1 MKYLLVTIIFLTSF
15 VSANNL
21 ISSPKISINENGLRV
36 IEVNIKESNIDDND
50 IQLFEYKSEEILD
63 KNKIAYTLLLDND
76 NFSKFSIVLSE
87 TYASDYFSFKLRV
100 KDDLAKDI
108 FIFLPSKARIESPL
122 STNDPIKESINTLT
136 KFNNKEISIKSEDEE
151 IEQEP
156 PLDEIV
162 QQKEKVVSAGEI
174 KTMWSLAT
182 DIAKTNGDLS
192 IYQIMWSIYLGNPD
206 AFLDKNINLVRND
219 VDIVIPSYQA
229 MQANSPAEAKNA
241 IIKMNQAFSLDF
253 KKSSKSLLTLTA
265 PKISKLEEAKI
276 ITEVEKEQV
285 EAVSNNTDSS
295 SPEDIISKN
304 TSTLTFNAENEVI
317 EDLTK
322 IADAANST
330 DLQEKS
336 SGIKLID
343 LLFVAAISVIC
354 GVLLALIFIQLN
366 KNRKKAIVY
375 DFDEA
380 PSSGPETTALPSGL
394 SIKNNED
401 EQELDLASTYI
412 EMGEFDQA
420 NAILQNLLKKSENE
434 NLKDKARELITSIQS
449 KLN

>member
-1 MKYLLVTIIFLTSF
+1 MKYLLVTLIFLTSF

-21 ISSPKISINENGLRV
+21 ISSPKISINDNGLRV
-36 IEVNIKESNIDDND
+36 IELNIKESNIDDDD
-50 IQLFEYKSEEILD
+50 IKLFEYKSEEILD

-136 KFNNKEISIKSEDEE
+136 KFNNKEISIKSEDDE

-162 QQKEKVVSAGEI
+162 RQKEKVVSAGEI

-206 AFLDKNINLVRND
+206 AFLDENINLVRND

-229 MQANSPAEAKNA
+229 MQVNSPAEAKNA

-265 PKISKLEEAKI
+265 PKISKLEESKI

-322 IADAANST
+322 IADAASST

-434 NLKDKARELITSIQS
+434 DLKDKARELITSIQS
-449 KLN
+449 K

>member
-1 MKYLLVTIIFLTSF
+1 MKYLLATLIFLTSF

-21 ISSPKISINENGLRV
+21 ISSPKISINDNGLRV
-36 IEVNIKESNIDDND
+36 IELNIKESNIDDND
-50 IQLFEYKSEEILD
+50 IKLFEYKSEDVLD

-76 NFSKFSIVLSE
+76 KFFRFSIVLSE
-87 TYASDYFSFKLRV
+87 TYTSDYFSFKLRV
-100 KDDLAKDI
+100 KDNIAKDI
-108 FIFLPSKARIESPL
+108 FIFLPSKARFEKPL
-122 STNDPIKESINTLT
+122 SINNTVKESINSLSSS
-136 KFNNKEISIKSEDEE
+136 NNEEIISKSEDEE
-151 IEQEP
+151 IKKEVL
-156 PLDEIV
+156 LDESI
-162 QQKEKVVSAGEI
+162 QQEEKVISAGEI

-182 DIAKTNGDLS
+182 DIAKNNGDLS
-192 IYQIMWSIYLGNPD
+192 IYQIKWSIYLGNPN
-206 AFLDKNINLVRND
+206 AFLDENINLVRSD
-219 VDIVIPSYQA
+219 VDIVIPSYQT
-229 MQANSPAEAKNA
+229 MQANSRVEAKNA
-241 IIKMNQAFSLDF
+241 IVKMNQAFSLDF

-276 ITEVEKEQV
+276 ITEEEKEQR
-285 EAVSNNTDSS
+285 EAVSIDSDSS
-295 SPEDIISKN
+295 SPEDIILKN

-322 IADAANST
+322 IADSVDKT
-330 DLQEKS
+330 DLQEES
-336 SGIKLID
+336 SGIKLVD

-412 EMGEFDQA
+412 EMGELDQA

-434 NLKDKARELITSIQS
+434 NLKDKVRELITSIQS
-449 KLN
+449 K

>member
-1 MKYLLVTIIFLTSF
+1 MKYLLATLIFLTSF

-21 ISSPKISINENGLRV
+21 ISSPKISINDNGLRV
-36 IEVNIKESNIDDND
+36 IELNIKESNIDDND
-50 IQLFEYKSEEILD
+50 IKLFEYKSEDVLD

-76 NFSKFSIVLSE
+76 KFSRFSIVLSE
-87 TYASDYFSFKLRV
+87 TYTSDYFSFKLRV
-100 KDDLAKDI
+100 KDNIAKDI
-108 FIFLPSKARIESPL
+108 FIFLPSKARFEKPL
-122 STNDPIKESINTLT
+122 SINNTVKESINSLSSS
-136 KFNNKEISIKSEDEE
+136 NNEEIISKLEDEE
-151 IEQEP
+151 IKEEVL
-156 PLDEIV
+156 LDESV
-162 QQKEKVVSAGEI
+162 QQEEKVISAGEI

-192 IYQIMWSIYLGNPD
+192 IYQIMWSIYLGNPN
-206 AFLDKNINLVRND
+206 AFLDENINLVRSD

-229 MQANSPAEAKNA
+229 MQANSPVEAKNA
-241 IIKMNQAFSLDF
+241 IVKMNQAFSLDF

-276 ITEVEKEQV
+276 ITEEEKEQR
-285 EAVSNNTDSS
+285 EAVSIDSDSS

-304 TSTLTFNAENEVI
+304 TSTLIFNAENEVI

-322 IADAANST
+322 ISDSVDKT
-330 DLQEKS
+330 DLQEES
-336 SGIKLID
+336 SGIKLVD

-412 EMGEFDQA
+412 EMGELDQA

-434 NLKDKARELITSIQS
+434 NLKDKVRELITSIQS
-449 KLN
+449 K

>member
-1 MKYLLVTIIFLTSF
+1 MKYLLVTLIFLTSF

-36 IEVNIKESNIDDND
+36 IELNIKESNIDDND
-50 IQLFEYKSEEILD
+50 IQLFEYKSEDALD

-76 NFSKFSIVLSE
+76 KFSRFLIVISE
-87 TYASDYFSFKLRV
+87 TYTSDYFSFKLRV
-100 KDDLAKDI
+100 KDNIAKDI
-108 FIFLPSKARIESPL
+108 FIFLPSKARFENPL
-122 STNDPIKESINTLT
+122 STNDPVKESISTLSRST
-136 KFNNKEISIKSEDEE
+136 NQEIILESEDKEIEE
-151 IEQEP
+151 EVI
-156 PLDEIV
+156 LDEIV
-162 QQKEKVVSAGEI
+162 QQEEKVILAGEI

-192 IYQIMWSIYLGNPD
+192 IYQIMWSIYLGNPN
-206 AFLDKNINLVRND
+206 AFLNENINLVRSD

-229 MQANSPAEAKNA
+229 MQANSPVEAKNA
-241 IIKMNQAFSLDF
+241 IVKMNQAFSLDF
-253 KKSSKSLLTLTA
+253 KKSTKSLLTLTA

-276 ITEVEKEQV
+276 IPEEEKEQTKS
-285 EAVSNNTDSS
+285 VSINTDLS

-322 IADAANST
+322 IADSVEST
-330 DLQEKS
+330 DLQEEP

-412 EMGEFDQA
+412 EMGELDQA
-420 NAILQNLLKKSENE
+420 NAILQNLLNKSENE

-449 KLN
+449 K

>member
-1 MKYLLVTIIFLTSF
+1 MKYLLVTLIFLTSF

-21 ISSPKISINENGLRV
+21 ISSPKISINDNGLRV
-36 IEVNIKESNIDDND
+36 IELNIKESNIDDDD
-50 IQLFEYKSEEILD
+50 IKLFEYKSEEILD

-322 IADAANST
+322 IADAANSS

-343 LLFVAAISVIC
+343 LLFVAAISLIC

-449 KLN
+449 K

>member
-1 MKYLLVTIIFLTSF
+1 MKYLLVTLIFLTSF

-21 ISSPKISINENGLRV
+21 ISSPKISINDNGLRV
-36 IEVNIKESNIDDND
+36 IEINIKESNIDDDD
-50 IQLFEYKSEEILD
+50 IKLFEYKSEEILD

-76 NFSKFSIVLSE
+76 NFSKFSIVLSK

-108 FIFLPSKARIESPL
+108 FIFLPSKARIESPF
-122 STNDPIKESINTLT
+122 STNDPIKESSNTLT

-206 AFLDKNINLVRND
+206 AFLDENINLVRND

-229 MQANSPAEAKNA
+229 MQVNSPAEAKNA

-295 SPEDIISKN
+295 SPKDIISKN

-449 KLN
+449 K

>member
-1 MKYLLVTIIFLTSF
+1 MKYLLVTLIFLTSF

-21 ISSPKISINENGLRV
+21 ISSPKISINDNGLRV
-36 IEVNIKESNIDDND
+36 IELNIKESNIDDDD
-50 IQLFEYKSEEILD
+50 IKLFEYKSEEILD

-206 AFLDKNINLVRND
+206 AFLDENINLVRND

-229 MQANSPAEAKNA
+229 MQVNSPAEAKNA

-322 IADAANST
+322 IADSVEST
-330 DLQEKS
+330 DLQEEP

-412 EMGEFDQA
+412 EMGELDQA

-449 KLN
+449 K

>member
-1 MKYLLVTIIFLTSF
+1 MKYLLVTLIFLTSF

-21 ISSPKISINENGLRV
+21 ISSPKISINDNGLRV
-36 IEVNIKESNIDDND
+36 IEINIKESNIDDDD
-50 IQLFEYKSEEILD
+50 IKLFEYKSEEILD

-265 PKISKLEEAKI
+265 PKISKLEETKI

-449 KLN
+449 K

>member
-1 MKYLLVTIIFLTSF
+1 MKYLLVTLIFLTSF

-21 ISSPKISINENGLRV
+21 ISSPKISINDNGLRV
-36 IEVNIKESNIDDND
+36 IEINIKESNIDDDD
-50 IQLFEYKSEEILD
+50 IKLFEYKSEEILD

-76 NFSKFSIVLSE
+76 NFSKFSIILSE

-100 KDDLAKDI
+100 KDNLAKDI

-162 QQKEKVVSAGEI
+162 RQKEKVVSAGEI

-206 AFLDKNINLVRND
+206 AFLDENINLVRND

-229 MQANSPAEAKNA
+229 MQVNSPVEAKNA

-449 KLN
+449 K

>member
-1 MKYLLVTIIFLTSF
+1 MKYLLVTLIFLTSF

-21 ISSPKISINENGLRV
+21 ISSPKISINDNGLRV
-36 IEVNIKESNIDDND
+36 IELNIKESNIDDDD
-50 IQLFEYKSEEILD
+50 IKLFEYKSEEILD

-192 IYQIMWSIYLGNPD
+192 IYQIMWSIYLGNPG
-206 AFLDKNINLVRND
+206 AFLDENINLVRND

-449 KLN
+449 K

>member
-1 MKYLLVTIIFLTSF
+1 M
-15 VSANNL
+15 
-21 ISSPKISINENGLRV
+21 
-36 IEVNIKESNIDDND
+36 
-50 IQLFEYKSEEILD
+50 
-63 KNKIAYTLLLDND
+63 
-76 NFSKFSIVLSE
+76 
-87 TYASDYFSFKLRV
+87 
-100 KDDLAKDI
+100 
-108 FIFLPSKARIESPL
+108 ESPL

-136 KFNNKEISIKSEDEE
+136 KLNNKEISIKSEDEE

-229 MQANSPAEAKNA
+229 MQVNSPAEAKNA

-449 KLN
+449 K

>member
-1 MKYLLVTIIFLTSF
+1 
-15 VSANNL
+15 
-21 ISSPKISINENGLRV
+21 
-36 IEVNIKESNIDDND
+36 
-50 IQLFEYKSEEILD
+50 
-63 KNKIAYTLLLDND
+63 
-76 NFSKFSIVLSE
+76 
-87 TYASDYFSFKLRV
+87 
-100 KDDLAKDI
+100 
-108 FIFLPSKARIESPL
+108 
-122 STNDPIKESINTLT
+122 
-136 KFNNKEISIKSEDEE
+136 
-151 IEQEP
+151 
-156 PLDEIV
+156 
-162 QQKEKVVSAGEI
+162 
-174 KTMWSLAT
+174 
-182 DIAKTNGDLS
+182 
-192 IYQIMWSIYLGNPD
+192 MWSIYLGNPD
-206 AFLDKNINLVRND
+206 AFLDENINLVRND

-229 MQANSPAEAKNA
+229 MQVNSPAEAKNA

-449 KLN
+449 K

>member
-1 MKYLLVTIIFLTSF
+1 MKYLLVTLIFLTSF

-21 ISSPKISINENGLRV
+21 ISSPKISINDNGLRV
-36 IEVNIKESNIDDND
+36 IELNIKESNIDDDD
-50 IQLFEYKSEEILD
+50 IKLFEYKSEEILD

-136 KFNNKEISIKSEDEE
+136 KFNNKEISIKSEDDE

-162 QQKEKVVSAGEI
+162 RQKEKVVSAGEI

-206 AFLDKNINLVRND
+206 AFLDENINLVRND

-229 MQANSPAEAKNA
+229 MQVNSPAEAKNA

-276 ITEVEKEQV
+276 ITEEEKEQR
-285 EAVSNNTDSS
+285 EAVSIDSDSS

-449 KLN
+449 K

>member
-1 MKYLLVTIIFLTSF
+1 MKYLLVTLIFLTSF

-36 IEVNIKESNIDDND
+36 IELNIKESNIDDND

-63 KNKIAYTLLLDND
+63 KNKIAYTLLLDN
-76 NFSKFSIVLSE
+76 NSFSKLSIVLSE
-87 TYASDYFSFKLRV
+87 TYSSDYFSFKLRV
-100 KDDLAKDI
+100 KDNLAKDI
-108 FIFLPSKARIESPL
+108 FIFLPSKARYENPL
-122 STNDPIKESINTLT
+122 SINDPVKESINTLSRST
-136 KFNNKEISIKSEDEE
+136 NQEITLESEDKEIEKEVI
-151 IEQEP
+151 
-156 PLDEIV
+156 LDEIV
-162 QQKEKVVSAGEI
+162 QQEEKVILAGEI

-192 IYQIMWSIYLGNPD
+192 IYQIMWSIYLGNPN
-206 AFLDKNINLVRND
+206 AFLNENINLVRSD

-229 MQANSPAEAKNA
+229 MQANSPVEAKNA
-241 IIKMNQAFSLDF
+241 IVKMNQAFSLDF
-253 KKSSKSLLTLTA
+253 KKSTKSLLTLTA

-276 ITEVEKEQV
+276 IPEEEKEEQTKS
-285 EAVSNNTDSS
+285 VSINTDLS

-322 IADAANST
+322 IADSVEST
-330 DLQEKS
+330 DLQEEP

-412 EMGEFDQA
+412 EMGELDQA
-420 NAILQNLLKKSENE
+420 NAILQNLLNKSENE

-449 KLN
+449 K

>member
-1 MKYLLVTIIFLTSF
+1 MKYLLVTLIFLTSF

-21 ISSPKISINENGLRV
+21 ISSPKISINDNGLRV
-36 IEVNIKESNIDDND
+36 IELNIKESNIDDDD
-50 IQLFEYKSEEILD
+50 IKLFEYKSEEILD

-285 EAVSNNTDSS
+285 EAASNNTDSS

-343 LLFVAAISVIC
+343 LMFVAAISVIC

-449 KLN
+449 K

>member
-1 MKYLLVTIIFLTSF
+1 MKYLLVTLIFLTSF

-21 ISSPKISINENGLRV
+21 ISSPKISINDNGLRV
-36 IEVNIKESNIDDND
+36 IELNIKESNIDDDD
-50 IQLFEYKSEEILD
+50 IKLFEYKSEEILD

-100 KDDLAKDI
+100 KDNLAKDI

-136 KFNNKEISIKSEDEE
+136 KVNNKEISIKSEDEE

-162 QQKEKVVSAGEI
+162 RQKEKVVSAGEI

-206 AFLDKNINLVRND
+206 AFLDENINLVRND

-229 MQANSPAEAKNA
+229 MQVNSPVEAKNA

-265 PKISKLEEAKI
+265 PKISKLEETKI
-276 ITEVEKEQV
+276 ITELEKEQV
-285 EAVSNNTDSS
+285 EAISNNTDSS

-434 NLKDKARELITSIQS
+434 NLKSKARELITSIQS
-449 KLN
+449 K

>member
-1 MKYLLVTIIFLTSF
+1 MKYLLATLIFLTSF

-36 IEVNIKESNIDDND
+36 IELNIKESNIDDND
-50 IQLFEYKSEEILD
+50 IQLFEYKSEDALD
-63 KNKIAYTLLLDND
+63 KNKIAYTLLLDN
-76 NFSKFSIVLSE
+76 NSFSKLSIVLSE
-87 TYASDYFSFKLRV
+87 TYSSDYFSFKLRV
-100 KDDLAKDI
+100 KDNLAKDI
-108 FIFLPSKARIESPL
+108 FIFLPSKARYENPSLI
-122 STNDPIKESINTLT
+122 NDPVKESINTLSRST
-136 KFNNKEISIKSEDEE
+136 NQEITLESEDKG
-151 IEQEP
+151 IEKEVI
-156 PLDEIV
+156 LDETV
-162 QQKEKVVSAGEI
+162 QQEEKVILAGEI

-192 IYQIMWSIYLGNPD
+192 IYQIMWSIYLGNPN
-206 AFLDKNINLVRND
+206 AFLNENINLVRSD

-229 MQANSPAEAKNA
+229 MQANSPVEAKNA
-241 IIKMNQAFSLDF
+241 IVKMNQAFSLDF
-253 KKSSKSLLTLTA
+253 KKSTKSLLTLTA

-276 ITEVEKEQV
+276 IPEEEKEEQTKS
-285 EAVSNNTDSS
+285 VSINTDLS

-322 IADAANST
+322 IADSVEST
-330 DLQEKS
+330 DLQEEP

-412 EMGEFDQA
+412 EMGELDQA
-420 NAILQNLLKKSENE
+420 NAILQNLLNKSENE

-449 KLN
+449 K

>member
-1 MKYLLVTIIFLTSF
+1 MKYLLATLIFLTSS

-36 IEVNIKESNIDDND
+36 IELNIKESNIDDND
-50 IQLFEYKSEEILD
+50 IQLFEYKSEDALD
-63 KNKIAYTLLLDND
+63 KNKIAYTLLLDN
-76 NFSKFSIVLSE
+76 NSFSKLSIVLSE
-87 TYASDYFSFKLRV
+87 TYSSDYFSFKLRV
-100 KDDLAKDI
+100 KDNLAKDI
-108 FIFLPSKARIESPL
+108 FIFLPSKARYENPSLI
-122 STNDPIKESINTLT
+122 NDPVKESINTLSRST
-136 KFNNKEISIKSEDEE
+136 NQEITLESEDKG
-151 IEQEP
+151 IEKEVI
-156 PLDEIV
+156 LDETV
-162 QQKEKVVSAGEI
+162 QQEEKVILAGEI

-192 IYQIMWSIYLGNPD
+192 IYQIMWSIYLGNPN
-206 AFLDKNINLVRND
+206 AFLNENINLVRSD

-229 MQANSPAEAKNA
+229 MQANSPVEAKNA
-241 IIKMNQAFSLDF
+241 IVKMNQAFSLDF
-253 KKSSKSLLTLTA
+253 KKSTKSLLTLTA

-276 ITEVEKEQV
+276 IPEEEKEEQTKS
-285 EAVSNNTDSS
+285 VSINTDLS

-322 IADAANST
+322 IADSVEST
-330 DLQEKS
+330 DLQEEP

-412 EMGEFDQA
+412 EMGELDQA
-420 NAILQNLLKKSENE
+420 NAILQNLLNKSENE

-449 KLN
+449 K

>member
-1 MKYLLVTIIFLTSF
+1 MKYLLVTLIFLTSF

-21 ISSPKISINENGLRV
+21 ISSPKISINDNGLRV
-36 IEVNIKESNIDDND
+36 IELNIKESNIDDDD
-50 IQLFEYKSEEILD
+50 IKLFEYKSEEILD

-136 KFNNKEISIKSEDEE
+136 KFNNKEISIKLEDEE

-253 KKSSKSLLTLTA
+253 KKSSKSLLILTA
-265 PKISKLEEAKI
+265 PRISKLEEAKI

-434 NLKDKARELITSIQS
+434 NLKDKARELISSIQS
-449 KLN
+449 K

>member
-1 MKYLLVTIIFLTSF
+1 MKYLLATLIFLTSF

-21 ISSPKISINENGLRV
+21 ISSPKISINDNGLRV
-36 IEVNIKESNIDDND
+36 IELNIKESNIDDND
-50 IQLFEYKSEEILD
+50 IKLFEYKSEDVLD

-76 NFSKFSIVLSE
+76 KFSRFSIVLSE
-87 TYASDYFSFKLRV
+87 TYTSDYFSFKLRV
-100 KDDLAKDI
+100 KDNIAKDI
-108 FIFLPSKARIESPL
+108 FIFLPSKARFEKPL
-122 STNDPIKESINTLT
+122 SINNTVKESINSLSSS
-136 KFNNKEISIKSEDEE
+136 NNEEIISKLEDEE
-151 IEQEP
+151 IKEEV
-156 PLDEIV
+156 LLGESV
-162 QQKEKVVSAGEI
+162 QQEEKVISAGEI

-192 IYQIMWSIYLGNPD
+192 IYQIMWSIYLGNPN
-206 AFLDKNINLVRND
+206 AFLDENINLVRSD
-219 VDIVIPSYQA
+219 VDIVIPSYQT
-229 MQANSPAEAKNA
+229 MQANSPVEAKNA
-241 IIKMNQAFSLDF
+241 IVKMNQAFSLDF

-276 ITEVEKEQV
+276 ITEEEKEQR
-285 EAVSNNTDSS
+285 EAVSIDSDSS

-322 IADAANST
+322 IADSVDKT
-330 DLQEKS
+330 DLQEES
-336 SGIKLID
+336 SGIELVD

-412 EMGEFDQA
+412 EMGELDQA

-434 NLKDKARELITSIQS
+434 NLKDKVKELITSIQS
-449 KLN
+449 K

>member
-1 MKYLLVTIIFLTSF
+1 MKYLLVTLIFLTSF

-21 ISSPKISINENGLRV
+21 ISSPKISINDNGLRV
-36 IEVNIKESNIDDND
+36 IELNIKESNIDDDD
-50 IQLFEYKSEEILD
+50 IKLFEYKSEEILD

-343 LLFVAAISVIC
+343 LLFVAAISLIC

-449 KLN
+449 K

>member
-1 MKYLLVTIIFLTSF
+1 MKYLLVTLIFLTSF

-36 IEVNIKESNIDDND
+36 IELNIKESNIDDND

-63 KNKIAYTLLLDND
+63 KNKIAYTLLLDN
-76 NFSKFSIVLSE
+76 NSFSKLSIVLSE
-87 TYASDYFSFKLRV
+87 TYSSDYFSFKLRV
-100 KDDLAKDI
+100 KDNLAKDI
-108 FIFLPSKARIESPL
+108 FIFLPSKARYENPL
-122 STNDPIKESINTLT
+122 SINDPVKESINTLSRST
-136 KFNNKEISIKSEDEE
+136 NQEITLESEDKEIEKEVI
-151 IEQEP
+151 
-156 PLDEIV
+156 LDEIV
-162 QQKEKVVSAGEI
+162 QQEEKVILAGEI

-192 IYQIMWSIYLGNPD
+192 IYQIMWSIYLGNPN
-206 AFLDKNINLVRND
+206 AFLNENINLVRSD

-229 MQANSPAEAKNA
+229 MQANSPVEAKNA
-241 IIKMNQAFSLDF
+241 IVKMNQAFSLDF
-253 KKSSKSLLTLTA
+253 KKSTKSLLTLTA

-276 ITEVEKEQV
+276 IPEEEKEEQTKS
-285 EAVSNNTDSS
+285 VSINTDLS

-322 IADAANST
+322 IADSVEST
-330 DLQEKS
+330 DLQEEP

-366 KNRKKAIVY
+366 KNRKQAIVY

-412 EMGEFDQA
+412 EMGELDQA
-420 NAILQNLLKKSENE
+420 NAILQNLLNKSENE

-449 KLN
+449 K

>member
-1 MKYLLVTIIFLTSF
+1 M
-15 VSANNL
+15 
-21 ISSPKISINENGLRV
+21 PD
-36 IEVNIKESNIDDND
+36 IK
-50 IQLFEYKSEEILD
+50 EILD

-76 NFSKFSIVLSE
+76 KFSRFSIVLSE
-87 TYASDYFSFKLRV
+87 TYTSDYFSFKLRV
-100 KDDLAKDI
+100 KDNIAKDI
-108 FIFLPSKARIESPL
+108 FIFLPSKARFEKPL
-122 STNDPIKESINTLT
+122 SINNAVKESINSLT
-136 KFNNKEISIKSEDEE
+136 SSNNEEIIYKLEDEKIKE
-151 IEQEP
+151 EVL
-156 PLDEIV
+156 LDESV
-162 QQKEKVVSAGEI
+162 QQEEKVILAGEI

-182 DIAKTNGDLS
+182 DIAKNNGDLS
-192 IYQIMWSIYLGNPD
+192 IYQIMWSIYLGNPN
-206 AFLDKNINLVRND
+206 AFLDENINLVRSD
-219 VDIVIPSYQA
+219 VDIVIPNYQA
-229 MQANSPAEAKNA
+229 MQANSPVEAKNA
-241 IIKMNQAFSLDF
+241 IVKMNQAFSLDF

-276 ITEVEKEQV
+276 ITEEEKEQR
-285 EAVSNNTDSS
+285 EAVSIDSDSS

-322 IADAANST
+322 IADSVDKS
-330 DLQEKS
+330 DLQEES
-336 SGIKLID
+336 SGIKLVD
-343 LLFVAAISVIC
+343 LLFVAAISAIC

-412 EMGEFDQA
+412 EMEELDQA
-420 NAILQNLLKKSENE
+420 NAILQNLLKKSKNE
-434 NLKDKARELITSIQS
+434 NFKDKIRELITSIQS
-449 KLN
+449 K

>member
-1 MKYLLVTIIFLTSF
+1 MKYLLVTLIFLTSF

-21 ISSPKISINENGLRV
+21 ISSPKISINDNGLRV
-36 IEVNIKESNIDDND
+36 IEINIKESNIDDDD
-50 IQLFEYKSEEILD
+50 IKLFEYKSEEILD

-206 AFLDKNINLVRND
+206 AFLDENINLVRND

-229 MQANSPAEAKNA
+229 MQVNSPAEAKNA

-265 PKISKLEEAKI
+265 PKISKLEETKI

-343 LLFVAAISVIC
+343 LLFVAAISLIC

-449 KLN
+449 K

>member
-1 MKYLLVTIIFLTSF
+1 MKYLLVTLIFLTSF

-21 ISSPKISINENGLRV
+21 ISSPKISINDNGLRV
-36 IEVNIKESNIDDND
+36 IELNIKESNIDDDD
-50 IQLFEYKSEEILD
+50 IKLFEYKSEEILD

-229 MQANSPAEAKNA
+229 MQVNSPAEAKNA

-449 KLN
+449 K

>member
-1 MKYLLVTIIFLTSF
+1 MKYLLVTLIFLTSF

-21 ISSPKISINENGLRV
+21 ISSPKISINDNGLRV
-36 IEVNIKESNIDDND
+36 IELNIKESNIDDDD
-50 IQLFEYKSEEILD
+50 IKLFEYKSEEILD

-136 KFNNKEISIKSEDEE
+136 KFNNKEISIKSEDKE

-219 VDIVIPSYQA
+219 VDIVIPGYQA
-229 MQANSPAEAKNA
+229 MQVNSPAEAKNA

-265 PKISKLEEAKI
+265 PKLSKLEEAKI

-449 KLN
+449 K

>member
-1 MKYLLVTIIFLTSF
+1 MKYLLVTLIFLTSF

-21 ISSPKISINENGLRV
+21 ISSPKISINDNGLRV
-36 IEVNIKESNIDDND
+36 IELNIKESNIDDDD
-50 IQLFEYKSEEILD
+50 IKLFEYKSEEILD

-136 KFNNKEISIKSEDEE
+136 KFNNKEISIKSEDDE

-162 QQKEKVVSAGEI
+162 RQKEKVVSAGEI

-449 KLN
+449 K

>member
-1 MKYLLVTIIFLTSF
+1 MKYLLVTLIFLTSF

-21 ISSPKISINENGLRV
+21 ISSPKISINDNGLRV
-36 IEVNIKESNIDDND
+36 IELNIKESNIDDDD
-50 IQLFEYKSEEILD
+50 IKLFEYKSEEILD

-100 KDDLAKDI
+100 KDNLAKDI

-162 QQKEKVVSAGEI
+162 RQKEKVVSAGEI

-206 AFLDKNINLVRND
+206 AFLDENINLVRND

-229 MQANSPAEAKNA
+229 MQVNSPVEAKNA

-265 PKISKLEEAKI
+265 PKISKLQETKI
-276 ITEVEKEQV
+276 ITELEKEQV
-285 EAVSNNTDSS
+285 EAISNNTDSS

-434 NLKDKARELITSIQS
+434 NLKSKARELITSIQS
-449 KLN
+449 K

>member
-1 MKYLLVTIIFLTSF
+1 MKYLLVTLIFLTSF

-21 ISSPKISINENGLRV
+21 ISSPKISINDNGLRV
-36 IEVNIKESNIDDND
+36 IELNIKESNIDDDD
-50 IQLFEYKSEEILD
+50 IKLFEYKSEEILD

-122 STNDPIKESINTLT
+122 STNDPIKESINTVT

-156 PLDEIV
+156 PLDEIA

-206 AFLDKNINLVRND
+206 AFLDENINLVRND

-229 MQANSPAEAKNA
+229 MQVNSPAEAKNA

-449 KLN
+449 K

>member
-1 MKYLLVTIIFLTSF
+1 MKYLLVTLIFLTSF

-21 ISSPKISINENGLRV
+21 ISSPKISINDNGLRV
-36 IEVNIKESNIDDND
+36 IELNIKESNIDDDD
-50 IQLFEYKSEEILD
+50 IKLFEYKSEEILD

-100 KDDLAKDI
+100 KDYLAKDI

-206 AFLDKNINLVRND
+206 AFLDENINLVRND

-229 MQANSPAEAKNA
+229 MQVNSPAEAKNA

-449 KLN
+449 K

>member
-1 MKYLLVTIIFLTSF
+1 MKYLLVTLIFLTSF

-21 ISSPKISINENGLRV
+21 ISSPKISINDNGLRV
-36 IEVNIKESNIDDND
+36 IELNIKESNIDDDD
-50 IQLFEYKSEEILD
+50 IKLFEYKSEEILD

-330 DLQEKS
+330 DPQEKS

-343 LLFVAAISVIC
+343 LLFVAAISLIC

-434 NLKDKARELITSIQS
+434 NLKDKARELIISIQS
-449 KLN
+449 K

>member
-1 MKYLLVTIIFLTSF
+1 MKYLLVTLIFLTSF

-21 ISSPKISINENGLRV
+21 ISSPKISINDNGLRV
-36 IEVNIKESNIDDND
+36 IELNIKESNIDDDD
-50 IQLFEYKSEEILD
+50 IKLFEYKSEEILD

-162 QQKEKVVSAGEI
+162 RQKEKVVSAGEI

-206 AFLDKNINLVRND
+206 AFLDENINLVRND

-229 MQANSPAEAKNA
+229 MQVNSPAEAKNA
-241 IIKMNQAFSLDF
+241 IVKMNQAFSLDF

-265 PKISKLEEAKI
+265 PKISKSEEAKI

-449 KLN
+449 K

>member
-1 MKYLLVTIIFLTSF
+1 MKYLLVTLIFLTSF

-21 ISSPKISINENGLRV
+21 ISSPKISINDNGLRV
-36 IEVNIKESNIDDND
+36 IELNIKESNIDDDD
-50 IQLFEYKSEEILD
+50 IKLFEYKSEEILD

-276 ITEVEKEQV
+276 ITEERKEQR
-285 EAVSNNTDSS
+285 EAVSIDSDSS

-449 KLN
+449 K

>member
-1 MKYLLVTIIFLTSF
+1 MKYLLVTLIFLTSF

-21 ISSPKISINENGLRV
+21 ISSPKISINDNGLRV
-36 IEVNIKESNIDDND
+36 IELNIKESNIDDDD
-50 IQLFEYKSEEILD
+50 IKLFEYKSEEILD

-136 KFNNKEISIKSEDEE
+136 KFNNKEISIKSEDDE

-162 QQKEKVVSAGEI
+162 RQKEKVVSAGEI

-206 AFLDKNINLVRND
+206 AFLDENINLVRND

-229 MQANSPAEAKNA
+229 MQVNSPAEAKNA
-241 IIKMNQAFSLDF
+241 IVKMNQAFSLDF

-276 ITEVEKEQV
+276 ITEEEKEQR
-285 EAVSNNTDSS
+285 EAVSIDSDSS

-449 KLN
+449 K

>member
-1 MKYLLVTIIFLTSF
+1 MKYLLVTLIFLTSF

-21 ISSPKISINENGLRV
+21 ISSPKISINDNGLRV
-36 IEVNIKESNIDDND
+36 IELNIKESNIDDDD
-50 IQLFEYKSEEILD
+50 IKLFEYKSEEILD

-136 KFNNKEISIKSEDEE
+136 KFNNKEISIKSEDDE

-162 QQKEKVVSAGEI
+162 RQKEKVVSAGEI

-206 AFLDKNINLVRND
+206 AFLDENINLVRND

-229 MQANSPAEAKNA
+229 MQVNSPAEAKNA

-449 KLN
+449 K